1 MHSDELERALAA
13 RVAGL
18 VEGRGIPR
26 ARVSAAV
33 RQVVAA
39 LRRDA
44 APRTSEAT
52 MPSDHAATPLVLA
65 ALAAARPDLASAT
78 RAACSVAGV
87 SITALG
93 TGAAGR
99 HTVVT
104 LLVPAAARAA
114 LAAVAQSVGAA
125 VTLLDAPAA

>member
-13 RVAGL
+13 RVAGM

-39 LRRDA
+39 LRRA
-44 APRTSEAT
+44 APPRAAEAP
-52 MPSDHAATPLVLA
+52 MPRDHAGAPPILA
-65 ALAAARPDLASAT
+65 ALTAARPDLASAT
-78 RAACSVAGV
+78 RAACTVAGI
-87 SITALG
+87 SITSLG

-114 LAAVAQSVGAA
+114 LTAVAQSVGAA